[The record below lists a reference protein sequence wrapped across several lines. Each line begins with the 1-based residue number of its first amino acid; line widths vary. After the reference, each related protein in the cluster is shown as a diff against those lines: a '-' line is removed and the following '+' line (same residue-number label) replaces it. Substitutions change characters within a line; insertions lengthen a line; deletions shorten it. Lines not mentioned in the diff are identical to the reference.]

1 MNRALAP
8 AALAALVLAASPA
21 SAQYDGWTTD
31 YHPNKSLFTLGYVM
45 SQPLGSFHDYI
56 SSASFRGFTFD
67 WRSLFVKDFAAGLRF
82 TWNRYNQSTAETSL
96 STAGGGTLTAP
107 LFRYADQFAVEAV
120 GTYFINTGP
129 TSMFTPFLT
138 VGIGGVWS
146 NTYQQSVDLGTSQD
160 GFYFI
165 VSPELGLNIA
175 LMRGGTQASLVLA
188 VLYNFTTASFRN
200 VSDAQSIAETIGLT
214 FAY

>member
-1 MNRALAP
+1 MNRAPAA
-8 AALAALVLAASPA
+8 AALAALLLAAWPA

-31 YHPNKSLFTLGYVM
+31 YHPNKSLFTLGYQM

-67 WRSLFVKDFAAGLRF
+67 WRSLFVKDFGAGVRF
-82 TWNRYNQSTAETSL
+82 TWNRYNESTAQTTLTTS
-96 STAGGGTLTAP
+96 TGGTLTAP
-107 LFRYADQFAVEAV
+107 LFRYADQFAVEAI
-120 GTYFINTGP
+120 GTYFFNMGSN
-129 TSMFTPFLT
+129 SMFNPFLT

-146 NTYQQSVDLGTSQD
+146 NTYQQSIDVGTSQD

-175 LMRGGTQASLVLA
+175 LLRGSTQASLVLS

-200 VSDAQSIAETIGLT
+200 VSNAQQISETIGLT